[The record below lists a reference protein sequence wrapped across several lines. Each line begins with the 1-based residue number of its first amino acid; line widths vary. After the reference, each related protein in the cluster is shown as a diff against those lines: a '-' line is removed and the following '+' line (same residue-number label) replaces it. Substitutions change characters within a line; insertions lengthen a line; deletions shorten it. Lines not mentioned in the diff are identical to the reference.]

1 MNANRRK
8 TESKDESFVR
18 LATARVNKIAVMIR
32 KLGNCS
38 TVSNYHFTEEQVKKI
53 FNYLQNEIN
62 KARGRFNCALHSY
75 DRFRLE
81 EEEHEKEYPSIE
93 LALPNGGCLR
103 AKAIDDEDFPTIK
116 VETFEDGDW
125 HVVNET
131 EYNAENESPMHIG
144 VCVYEKGYEDSV
156 DYIPYKNYTGGM
168 KNG

>member
-8 TESKDESFVR
+8 TEGKDESFVR

-62 KARGRFNCALHSY
+62 KARGRFDCALHKTG
-75 DRFRLE
+75 RFQLE
-81 EEEHEKEYPSIE
+81 SEPQKEYPSIE

-103 AKAIDDEDFPTIK
+103 AKAIADEDFPAIK
-116 VETFEDGDW
+116 VATFEDGDW

-156 DYIPYKNYTGGM
+156 DYIPYKNHTGGT
-168 KNG
+168 KNV